1 MRDSSSLSLCVGGES
16 HRWCVY
22 LLALTDCSAFKI
34 GFSCNLLQRL
44 YSFSHRYFERFD
56 LRESL
61 ALRLEDEAQAR
72 CIEATLKQEFAAAQL
87 AAPTWI
93 PMQAGGHT
101 EWFSAVHF
109 CDAAARLRAFAASK
123 EEADLVE
130 PDALVGER
138 LRLFSLEF
146 EAWAV
151 QQARYIENVG
161 TTVAGLRAVEGELR
175 SLRDWLDAY
184 RSFNIDLFVDDP
196 ATLRFVC
203 RIADPWR

>member
-1 MRDSSSLSLCVGGES
+1 MRDSSSPSFGVES

-61 ALRLEDEAQAR
+61 VLRSGSEAQAR
-72 CIEATLKQEFAAAQL
+72 RIEATLKQEFSTAQL
-87 AAPTWI
+87 AAPTWVSV
-93 PMQAGGHT
+93 QAGGHT
-101 EWFSAVHF
+101 EWFSAAHF
-109 CDAAARLRAFAASK
+109 PDAAARLRAFVAPE

-130 PDALVGER
+130 PDALIGER
-138 LRLFSLEF
+138 LRLFSPQF

-161 TTVAGLRAVEGELR
+161 TTVAGLGAAKGELR

-184 RSFNIDLFVDDP
+184 RSFDIDLFVDDP
-196 ATLRFVC
+196 ATLRFVQ